1 MSSEQLA
8 ARQESRFENIWRW
21 FIPRH
26 RGIGMVAWIL
36 QRITGLLI
44 VAYLF
49 GHIVVLFSLTQGQ
62 DKYTESV
69 EMISGGLWILFDAGL
84 VLVLLYHALNGIRVL
99 LFDLGFGTT
108 KRAQKIVFWLLMGL
122 GAILFI
128 YFFYLLT
135 QIELIHT

>member
-8 ARQESRFENIWRW
+8 ASQESKPENIWRW

-44 VAYLF
+44 VLYLF
-49 GHIVVLFSLTQGQ
+49 GHLVVLSSLTLGQ
-62 DKYTESV
+62 DKYNESV

-84 VLVLLYHALNGIRVL
+84 VFVLLYHALNGIRVL
-99 LFDLGFGTT
+99 LFDVGFGTT
-108 KRAQKIVFWLLMGL
+108 KRAQKMVFWVLMGI
-122 GAILFI
+122 GVILFV
-128 YFFYLLT
+128 YFFYLLA
-135 QIELIHT
+135 QIELINT